1 MSPIYCGVMSGCAPV
16 VVAYVV
22 EQERVET
29 VLVETS
35 LLVEEDEVVRDWVV
49 VLTDAELL
57 ELIVVVDEV

>member
-1 MSPIYCGVMSGCAPV
+1 MSGCAPV

-35 LLVEEDEVVRDWVV
+35 LLVEEDEVVLAWDV

-57 ELIVVVDEV
+57 EPIEVVDEV